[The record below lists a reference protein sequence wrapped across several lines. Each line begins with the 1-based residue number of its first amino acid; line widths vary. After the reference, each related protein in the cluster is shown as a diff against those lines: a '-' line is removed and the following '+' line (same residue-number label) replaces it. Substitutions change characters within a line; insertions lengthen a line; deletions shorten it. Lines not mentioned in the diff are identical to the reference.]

1 MSRAQRSVQEIIKF
15 VNYPKKT
22 VYGIAKRY
30 RTRVESGEAFG
41 FATRKW
47 HARKRMVR
55 TDRVVKGLKN
65 SLKMIQAH
73 PLLLWGQI

>member
-1 MSRAQRSVQEIIKF
+1 MYDIE
-15 VNYPKKT
+15 
-22 VYGIAKRY
+22 KRY

-41 FATRKW
+41 STSRKW
-47 HARKRMVR
+47 HARKRMVS